1 MNDVIILAAIEA
13 HGKMMKSIYAN
24 SPCLFGTNSLSGYCK
39 VSSRL
44 LAMAFNNVQNNF
56 PWGFPRKCLHIRKS
70 KST

>member
-1 MNDVIILAAIEA
+1 MNDVIILVAIEA

-44 LAMAFNNVQNNF
+44 PTMAFNDVQNNF
-56 PWGFPRKCLHIRKS
+56 SRRFPKKCLHIRKS
-70 KST
+70 KSA